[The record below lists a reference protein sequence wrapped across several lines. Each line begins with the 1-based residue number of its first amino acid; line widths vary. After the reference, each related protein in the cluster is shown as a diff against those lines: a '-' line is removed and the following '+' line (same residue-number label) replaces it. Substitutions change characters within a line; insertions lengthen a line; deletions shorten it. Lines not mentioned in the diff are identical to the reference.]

1 VFRDF
6 FFEKLEAIYS
16 EKYNAVMD
24 IAKAKLPYFDKFY
37 IHQKDVIAE
46 AYYKQFNFLA
56 MDMGTGKAQPLYSK
70 ILTPDGYITMGEIKV
85 GDMVINSEG
94 TSSIVEGIY
103 RQGEISVFR
112 VHFSDGFY
120 ADCSEDH
127 LWICKPINLSSHLKW
142 RVKSLRELMPD
153 LKMKTKERDLNK
165 WLIPKVKPVVF
176 SENTSEKLPIDP
188 YLLGVLL
195 GDGCLVK
202 SISISTNDDDE
213 IIPFVRELLPEGM
226 VIKKQ
231 KGDNYSWNITNKEPK
246 SGGENPLINIIR
258 DLGLFNLR
266 SHEKSIPRKYLF
278 ASIQDRISLLQG
290 LLDTDGHITQKNSR
304 ISMSTVSPF
313 LLRDIIFLV
322 QSLGGIATVTN
333 DLRVDRR
340 DCYQININLPNNITP
355 FRLKRR
361 LERFHPKKRLLAR
374 KIVRV
379 EYLGK
384 HYCQCIKVN
393 SKDSSYVTDNFIVT
407 HNTITSATLSRIHSF
422 PRTVIICPAA
432 VKFNWF
438 RDLTKKF
445 GFNELLF
452 TILDAAR
459 RRTIIALNER
469 FVIINYDIVTKFE
482 SHLTSMKVDHFILD
496 EAHNLKGINTNRVK
510 NVLRVLSQFKDAKVT
525 FLSGTPIKNRVDD
538 VFSYLKLSGHEL
550 GSNHKKFLSE
560 FTISANGRGGE
571 RVTGGRNLK
580 DLNLKLSNFMIR
592 KTKEDCL
599 DLPDKVFLS
608 YRFELE
614 DYREEYDKIIK
625 ALSEMKEISSLTG
638 NLHSLNIITSKAKI
652 PGIIEIAEQIIA
664 EGRKVVI
671 FGSYKEPLA
680 VLEKHFG
687 HRCVKIDGSV
697 DSYNRDVLVQRFIED
712 EECTVFL
719 GNMIAAGVGINLV
732 NSSDVLFMNFPFTP
746 SELYQSIDRV
756 HRIGQD
762 KSVNVHLTFCDA
774 SIDDYIYEIIID
786 KEKDINAVIDQGKE
800 TMAKENF
807 TEILMRKLLGREV
820 PEHILED
827 EAKAEEHRDV
837 IISSITKAD
846 DSDLPVFL

>member
-1 VFRDF
+1 MTNINFINNDTEVSFRKLLWHDSEIILAKCFGFKVDIDSGIIRADISKTSKKAMYGFISVAFKTFNESDTEKVFRDF

-16 EKYNAVMD
+16 ENYNTVMD
-24 IAKAKLPYFDKFY
+24 IAKTKLPYFDMFY

-56 MDMGTGKAQPLYSK
+56 MDMGVGK
-70 ILTPDGYITMGEIKV
+70 
-85 GDMVINSEG
+85 
-94 TSSIVEGIY
+94 
-103 RQGEISVFR
+103 
-112 VHFSDGFY
+112 
-120 ADCSEDH
+120 
-127 LWICKPINLSSHLKW
+127 
-142 RVKSLRELMPD
+142 
-153 LKMKTKERDLNK
+153 
-165 WLIPKVKPVVF
+165 
-176 SENTSEKLPIDP
+176 
-188 YLLGVLL
+188 
-195 GDGCLVK
+195 
-202 SISISTNDDDE
+202 
-213 IIPFVRELLPEGM
+213 
-226 VIKKQ
+226 
-231 KGDNYSWNITNKEPK
+231 
-246 SGGENPLINIIR
+246 
-258 DLGLFNLR
+258 
-266 SHEKSIPRKYLF
+266 
-278 ASIQDRISLLQG
+278 
-290 LLDTDGHITQKNSR
+290 
-304 ISMSTVSPF
+304 
-313 LLRDIIFLV
+313 
-322 QSLGGIATVTN
+322 
-333 DLRVDRR
+333 
-340 DCYQININLPNNITP
+340 
-355 FRLKRR
+355 
-361 LERFHPKKRLLAR
+361 
-374 KIVRV
+374 
-379 EYLGK
+379 
-384 HYCQCIKVN
+384 
-393 SKDSSYVTDNFIVT
+393 
-407 HNTITSATLSRIHSF
+407 TITAASLSRIHSF

-496 EAHNLKGINTNRVK
+496 EAHNLKSHLTGRTK
-510 NVLRVLSQFKDAKVT
+510 NVLRVISQFKDAKVT

-592 KTKEDCL
+592 KTKEECL

-820 PEHILED
+820 PEHILEA

>member
-1 VFRDF
+1 MTNINFINNDTEVSFRKLLWHDSEIILAKCFGFKVDIDSGIIRAEISKTSKKAMYGFISVAFKTFNESDTEKVFRDF

-16 EKYNAVMD
+16 ENYNTVMD
-24 IAKAKLPYFDKFY
+24 IAKTKLPYFDMFY

-56 MDMGTGKAQPLYSK
+56 MDMGVGK
-70 ILTPDGYITMGEIKV
+70 
-85 GDMVINSEG
+85 
-94 TSSIVEGIY
+94 
-103 RQGEISVFR
+103 
-112 VHFSDGFY
+112 
-120 ADCSEDH
+120 
-127 LWICKPINLSSHLKW
+127 
-142 RVKSLRELMPD
+142 
-153 LKMKTKERDLNK
+153 
-165 WLIPKVKPVVF
+165 
-176 SENTSEKLPIDP
+176 
-188 YLLGVLL
+188 
-195 GDGCLVK
+195 
-202 SISISTNDDDE
+202 
-213 IIPFVRELLPEGM
+213 
-226 VIKKQ
+226 
-231 KGDNYSWNITNKEPK
+231 
-246 SGGENPLINIIR
+246 
-258 DLGLFNLR
+258 
-266 SHEKSIPRKYLF
+266 
-278 ASIQDRISLLQG
+278 
-290 LLDTDGHITQKNSR
+290 
-304 ISMSTVSPF
+304 
-313 LLRDIIFLV
+313 
-322 QSLGGIATVTN
+322 
-333 DLRVDRR
+333 
-340 DCYQININLPNNITP
+340 
-355 FRLKRR
+355 
-361 LERFHPKKRLLAR
+361 
-374 KIVRV
+374 
-379 EYLGK
+379 
-384 HYCQCIKVN
+384 
-393 SKDSSYVTDNFIVT
+393 
-407 HNTITSATLSRIHSF
+407 TITAASLSRIHSF

-496 EAHNLKGINTNRVK
+496 EAHNLKSHLTGRTK
-510 NVLRVLSQFKDAKVT
+510 NVLRVISQFKDAKVT

-592 KTKEDCL
+592 KTKEECL

>member
-1 VFRDF
+1 MTNINFINNDTEVSFRKLLWHDSEIILAKCFGFKVDIDSGIIRADISKTSKKAMYGFISVAFKTFNESDTEKVFRDF

-16 EKYNAVMD
+16 ENYNTVMD
-24 IAKAKLPYFDKFY
+24 IAKTKLPYFDMFY

-56 MDMGTGKAQPLYSK
+56 MDMGVGK
-70 ILTPDGYITMGEIKV
+70 
-85 GDMVINSEG
+85 
-94 TSSIVEGIY
+94 
-103 RQGEISVFR
+103 
-112 VHFSDGFY
+112 
-120 ADCSEDH
+120 
-127 LWICKPINLSSHLKW
+127 
-142 RVKSLRELMPD
+142 
-153 LKMKTKERDLNK
+153 
-165 WLIPKVKPVVF
+165 
-176 SENTSEKLPIDP
+176 
-188 YLLGVLL
+188 
-195 GDGCLVK
+195 
-202 SISISTNDDDE
+202 
-213 IIPFVRELLPEGM
+213 
-226 VIKKQ
+226 
-231 KGDNYSWNITNKEPK
+231 
-246 SGGENPLINIIR
+246 
-258 DLGLFNLR
+258 
-266 SHEKSIPRKYLF
+266 
-278 ASIQDRISLLQG
+278 
-290 LLDTDGHITQKNSR
+290 
-304 ISMSTVSPF
+304 
-313 LLRDIIFLV
+313 
-322 QSLGGIATVTN
+322 
-333 DLRVDRR
+333 
-340 DCYQININLPNNITP
+340 
-355 FRLKRR
+355 
-361 LERFHPKKRLLAR
+361 
-374 KIVRV
+374 
-379 EYLGK
+379 
-384 HYCQCIKVN
+384 
-393 SKDSSYVTDNFIVT
+393 
-407 HNTITSATLSRIHSF
+407 TITAASLSRIHSF

-496 EAHNLKGINTNRVK
+496 EAHNLKSHLTGRTK
-510 NVLRVLSQFKDAKVT
+510 NVLRVISQFKDAKVT

-592 KTKEDCL
+592 KTKEECL